1 MRKHPCAVTSA
12 PKPGLFIARPLLPGV
27 STVQT
32 PSSKPRLLTLIL
44 LSALAIL
51 PINFFLPSLPGMAT
65 EFDVAYGI
73 MGLSLAAYAGVSAC
87 LQLVLGP
94 LSDRFGRRP
103 VILWAL
109 AIFIVATI
117 GCAMAPDAWTFL
129 ACRMVQAIIAPTYA
143 VALATIR
150 DTTSREQAAGQFGY
164 LAMAWAI
171 APMLGPTIGG
181 LLDQVLDWRAGF
193 YGLAFFGAAV
203 LVLCWID
210 LNETNRTPSN
220 TIAEQYRAY
229 PELLGSKRF
238 WAYCVCMAFSVGAF
252 YAFLAGA
259 PLAATAF
266 DMSPAVLGLYMGS
279 ITGGFM
285 VGSFLAGRLAG
296 RIPVI
301 TILVAGRIVACA
313 GLLFGLVL
321 YFAGIG
327 HVLALFG
334 PCLFVGVSNGLTQP
348 SANVGAISV
357 RSKQTGSAAGL
368 AAAITVAGASIMAAF
383 AGAVLT
389 EENARPGL
397 LLVMLVSAAIALSA
411 ALLARRLEGATPKTT

>member
-1 MRKHPCAVTSA
+1 MRTA
-12 PKPGLFIARPLLPGV
+12 
-27 STVQT
+27 
-32 PSSKPRLLTLIL
+32 SSKPRLSTLIL

-117 GCAMAPDAWTFL
+117 GCAMAPDAGTFL
-129 ACRMVQAIIAPTYA
+129 ACRMVQAIIAPIYA
-143 VALATIR
+143 VSLAAIR

-171 APMLGPTIGG
+171 APMLGPTFGG
-181 LLDQVLDWRAGF
+181 LIDQVLGWRSSF
-193 YGLAFFGAAV
+193 YVLAFFGAAV
-203 LVLCWID
+203 LVLCWTD
-210 LNETNRTPSN
+210 LNETNRTPSS

-259 PLAATAF
+259 PLAASAF
-266 DMSPAVLGLYMGS
+266 DLSPAMLGLYMGS

-285 VGSFLAGRLAG
+285 AGSFLAGRLAG
-296 RIPVI
+296 RLPV
-301 TILVAGRIVACA
+301 TTMLVVGRIVACA

-321 YFAGIG
+321 YAAGID

-348 SANVGAISV
+348 SASAGAISV
-357 RSKQTGSAAGL
+357 RSTHTGSAAGL
-368 AAAITVAGASIMAAF
+368 AGAVTVAGASITAAVT
-383 AGAVLT
+383 GAVLT
-389 EENARPGL
+389 VENARSGL
-397 LLVMLVSAAIALSA
+397 LFVMLASAVVALGA
-411 ALLARRLEGATPKTT
+411 ALLARHLESTAPKTP

>member
-1 MRKHPCAVTSA
+1 
-12 PKPGLFIARPLLPGV
+12 
-27 STVQT
+27 VQ
-32 PSSKPRLLTLIL
+32 PALSQNPRLSTLIL

-65 EFDVAYGI
+65 EFHVDYGI

-103 VILWAL
+103 VILGAL

-117 GCAMAPDAWTFL
+117 GCALAPDAWTFL
-129 ACRMVQAIIAPTYA
+129 ACRMLQAVIAPTYA
-143 VALATIR
+143 VSLAAIR

-171 APMLGPTIGG
+171 APMLGPTVGG
-181 LLDQVLDWRAGF
+181 LLDQTLGWRSSF
-193 YGLAFFGAAV
+193 YVLAFLGAAV
-203 LVLCWID
+203 LVLCWTD
-210 LNETNRTPSN
+210 LNETNLTPSK

-229 PELLGSKRF
+229 PELLGSRRF
-238 WAYCVCMAFSVGAF
+238 WAYCVCAAFSVGAF

-259 PLAATAF
+259 PLAALAF
-266 DMSPAVLGLYMGS
+266 DLSPAVLGLYMGS

-296 RIPVI
+296 RLPLV
-301 TILVAGRIVACA
+301 TLLVAGRVLACV

-321 YFAGIG
+321 YLAGVG

-334 PCLFVGVSNGLTQP
+334 PCLFVGVSNGMTQP
-348 SANVGAISV
+348 SASAGAISV
-357 RSKQTGSAAGL
+357 RSTQTGSAAGL
-368 AAAITVAGASIMAAF
+368 ASAITVAGASIMAAF

-389 EENARPGL
+389 QENARPGL
-397 LLVMLVSAAIALSA
+397 FLVMLASAVVALGA
-411 ALLARRLEGATPKTT
+411 ALIARNLDSTAPRSR

>member
-1 MRKHPCAVTSA
+1 MVPTSSA
-12 PKPGLFIARPLLPGV
+12 E
-27 STVQT
+27 
-32 PSSKPRLLTLIL
+32 PRLSTLIS

-51 PINFFLPSLPGMAT
+51 PINFFLPSLPSMAA
-65 EFDVAYGI
+65 EFGVDYGV
-73 MGLSLAAYAGVSAC
+73 MGLSLAAYAGMSAC

-109 AIFIVATI
+109 TIFIAATI
-117 GCAMAPDAWTFL
+117 GCAIAPDAGTFL
-129 ACRMVQAIIAPTYA
+129 ACRMVQAVIAPTYA
-143 VALATIR
+143 VSLAVIR

-171 APMLGPTIGG
+171 APMLGPTVGG
-181 LLDQVLDWRAGF
+181 LLDQMLGWRASF
-193 YGLAFFGAAV
+193 CVLALLGAAV
-203 LVLCWID
+203 LVLCWTD
-210 LNETNRTPSN
+210 LRETNGAPSN
-220 TIAEQYRAY
+220 TMAEQYRAY
-229 PELLGSKRF
+229 PELLASKRF

-259 PLAATAF
+259 PLAASAF
-266 DMSPAVLGLYMGS
+266 DLSPAVLGLYMGS

-296 RIPVI
+296 RFPMT
-301 TILVAGRIVACA
+301 TILIAGRIVACA
-313 GLLFGLVL
+313 GLLFGLIL
-321 YFAGIG
+321 YAAGIG

-348 SANVGAISV
+348 GANAGAISV
-357 RSKQTGSAAGL
+357 RSTHTGSAAGL
-368 AAAITVAGASIMAAF
+368 ASAIAVAGASIMAAF

-389 EENARPGL
+389 EENARSGL
-397 LLVMLVSAAIALSA
+397 LLVMLASAVVALGA
-411 ALLARRLEGATPKTT
+411 ALLARNLDSTAPRTT

>member
-1 MRKHPCAVTSA
+1 MPAHSATVAV
-12 PKPGLFIARPLLPGV
+12 II
-27 STVQT
+27 VQT
-32 PSSKPRLLTLIL
+32 ALSKPRLSTLIL

-103 VILWAL
+103 IILWAL

-117 GCAMAPDAWTFL
+117 GCAMAHDAGTFL
-129 ACRMVQAIIAPTYA
+129 AYRMIQAIIAPTYA
-143 VALATIR
+143 VSLAAIR

-171 APMLGPTIGG
+171 APMLGPTVGG
-181 LLDQVLDWRAGF
+181 LLDQVLGWRASF
-193 YGLAFFGAAV
+193 YVMALFGTAV

-252 YAFLAGA
+252 YVFLAGA
-259 PLAATAF
+259 PLAASAF
-266 DMSPAVLGLYMGS
+266 DLSPAVLGLYMGS

-285 VGSFLAGRLAG
+285 AGSFLAGRLAG
-296 RIPVI
+296 RLPV
-301 TILVAGRIVACA
+301 TTLLVAGRIVACV
-313 GLLFGLVL
+313 GLLFGLIL
-321 YFAGIG
+321 YVAGIG

-348 SANVGAISV
+348 SANAGAISV
-357 RSKQTGSAAGL
+357 RSTHTGSAAGL
-368 AAAITVAGASIMAAF
+368 AGAITVAGASIMAAF
-383 AGAVLT
+383 AGAVLA
-389 EENARPGL
+389 EENAQSGL
-397 LLVMLVSAAIALSA
+397 LLVMLASAAVALGA
-411 ALLARRLEGATPKTT
+411 ALLARNLDSDAPRST

>member
-1 MRKHPCAVTSA
+1 MMPFASS
-12 PKPGLFIARPLLPGV
+12 PPLL
-27 STVQT
+27 S
-32 PSSKPRLLTLIL
+32 TLIV

-51 PINFFLPSLPGMAT
+51 PINFFLPSLPSMAV
-65 EFDVAYGI
+65 EFGVDYGI
-73 MGLSLAAYAGVSAC
+73 MGLSLAAYAGASAC

-103 VILWAL
+103 VILGAL
-109 AIFIVATI
+109 VVFIAATI
-117 GCAMAPDAWTFL
+117 GCAVAQDAWTFL
-129 ACRMVQAIIAPTYA
+129 ACRMGQAVVAPTYA
-143 VALATIR
+143 VSLAVIR

-171 APMLGPTIGG
+171 APMLGPTVGG
-181 LLDQVLDWRAGF
+181 LIDQGLGWRASF
-193 YGLAFFGAAV
+193 YVLALLGAVV
-203 LVLCWID
+203 LVMCWTD
-210 LNETNRTPSN
+210 LRETNGAPSN
-220 TIAEQYRAY
+220 TMAEQYRAY

-259 PLAATAF
+259 PLAASAF
-266 DMSPAVLGLYMGS
+266 DLSPAVLGLYMGS

-296 RIPVI
+296 KLPVT

-313 GLLFGLVL
+313 GLLFGLIL
-321 YFAGIG
+321 YAAGIG

-348 SANVGAISV
+348 SANAGAISV
-357 RSKQTGSAAGL
+357 RSTHTGSAAGL
-368 AAAITVAGASIMAAF
+368 ASAITVAGASVMAAF

-389 EENARPGL
+389 EENARSGL
-397 LLVMLVSAAIALSA
+397 LLVMLASAVVALGA
-411 ALLARRLEGATPKTT
+411 ALLARNLDSTAPRST

>member
-1 MRKHPCAVTSA
+1 MRTA
-12 PKPGLFIARPLLPGV
+12 
-27 STVQT
+27 
-32 PSSKPRLLTLIL
+32 SSKPRLSTLIL

-65 EFDVAYGI
+65 EFDVAYGT

-143 VALATIR
+143 VSLAVIR

-171 APMLGPTIGG
+171 APMLGPTFGG
-181 LLDQVLDWRAGF
+181 LLDQVLGWRAGF
-193 YGLAFFGAAV
+193 YVLAFFGAAV
-203 LVLCWID
+203 LVLCWAD
-210 LNETNRTPSN
+210 LNETNRTPSS

-252 YAFLAGA
+252 YAFLTGA
-259 PLAATAF
+259 PLAASAF
-266 DMSPAVLGLYMGS
+266 ELSPAILGLCMGS

-296 RIPVI
+296 RLPV
-301 TILVAGRIVACA
+301 TTMLVVGRIVACA

-321 YFAGIG
+321 YAAGID
-327 HVLALFG
+327 HALALFG

-348 SANVGAISV
+348 SASAGAISV
-357 RSKQTGSAAGL
+357 RSIHTGSAAGL
-368 AAAITVAGASIMAAF
+368 AGAITIAGASIMAAF

-397 LLVMLVSAAIALSA
+397 FLVMLTSAGVALGA
-411 ALLARRLEGATPKTT
+411 ALLARNLNSTAPTST

>member
-1 MRKHPCAVTSA
+1 
-12 PKPGLFIARPLLPGV
+12 
-27 STVQT
+27 VQT
-32 PSSKPRLLTLIL
+32 ASSKPHLSTLIL

-51 PINFFLPSLPGMAT
+51 PITFFLPSLPGMAA
-65 EFDVAYGI
+65 EFDVTYGV

-103 VILWAL
+103 VILGSL

-117 GCAMAPDAWTFL
+117 GCAMARDAGTFL

-143 VALATIR
+143 VSLAAIR
-150 DTTSREQAAGQFGY
+150 DTTSREQAAAQFGY

-181 LLDQVLDWRAGF
+181 LLDQALGWRASF
-193 YGLAFFGAAV
+193 YVLALFGAAV
-203 LVLCWID
+203 LVLCWFD
-210 LNETNRTPSN
+210 LKETNRTPSN

-229 PELLGSKRF
+229 PELFGSKRF

-259 PLAATAF
+259 PLAASAF
-266 DMSPAVLGLYMGS
+266 DLSPAMLGLYMGS

-285 VGSFLAGRLAG
+285 VGSFLAGRLAH
-296 RIPVI
+296 RLPATTLLI
-301 TILVAGRIVACA
+301 AGRIVACA
-313 GLLFGLVL
+313 GLVLGLFL
-321 YFAGIG
+321 YAAGIV

-334 PCLFVGVSNGLTQP
+334 PCLFVGLSNGLTQP
-348 SANVGAISV
+348 AANVGAISV
-357 RSKQTGSAAGL
+357 RATQIGSAAGL
-368 AAAITVAGASIMAAF
+368 AGAITVAGASVMAAV

-389 EENARPGL
+389 EENARSGL
-397 LLVMLVSAAIALSA
+397 LLVMLASAVVALGA
-411 ALLARRLEGATPKTT
+411 ALLARHLETPAPKTP

>member
-1 MRKHPCAVTSA
+1 MQN
-12 PKPGLFIARPLLPGV
+12 LLRG
-27 STVQT
+27 
-32 PSSKPRLLTLIL
+32 PRLSTLIL

-51 PINFFLPSLPGMAT
+51 PINFFLPSLPGMAA
-65 EFDVAYGI
+65 EFDVDYGT

-109 AIFIVATI
+109 AVFIAATI
-117 GCAMAPDAWTFL
+117 GCALAPDARTFL
-129 ACRMVQAIIAPTYA
+129 ACRMVQAVIAPTYGVSLA
-143 VALATIR
+143 VIR
-150 DTTSREQAAGQFGY
+150 DTTSREQAAGRFGY
-164 LAMAWAI
+164 LAMAWAL
-171 APMLGPTIGG
+171 APMLGPTVGG
-181 LLDQVLDWRAGF
+181 LLDQAFGWRASF
-193 YGLAFFGAAV
+193 YVLALFGAAV
-203 LVLCWID
+203 LALCWTD
-210 LNETNRTPSN
+210 LSETNRTPSN
-220 TIAEQYRAY
+220 TMAEQYRAY

-259 PLAATAF
+259 PLAASAF
-266 DMSPAVLGLYMGS
+266 DLSPAALGLYMGS

-285 VGSFLAGRLAG
+285 VGSFLAGRAASRLPMATILIAG
-296 RIPVI
+296 RV
-301 TILVAGRIVACA
+301 LACA
-313 GLLFGLVL
+313 GLSLGLIL
-321 YFAGIG
+321 YAAGIV

-348 SANVGAISV
+348 SASAGAISV
-357 RSKQTGSAAGL
+357 RPTHTGSAAGL
-368 AAAITVAGASIMAAF
+368 AGAITVAGASIMATV

-397 LLVMLVSAAIALSA
+397 LLVMLASAIVALAA
-411 ALLARRLEGATPKTT
+411 ALLTRHLGSSAAPGST

>member
-1 MRKHPCAVTSA
+1 
-12 PKPGLFIARPLLPGV
+12 
-27 STVQT
+27 
-32 PSSKPRLLTLIL
+32 
-44 LSALAIL
+44 
-51 PINFFLPSLPGMAT
+51 MAT

-117 GCAMAPDAWTFL
+117 GCAMAQDAWTFL

-143 VALATIR
+143 VSLAAIR

-171 APMLGPTIGG
+171 APMLGPTFGG
-181 LLDQVLDWRAGF
+181 LLDQVLGWRASF
-193 YGLAFFGAAV
+193 YVLALFGAVV
-203 LVLCWID
+203 LALCWTD
-210 LNETNRTPSN
+210 LRETNSAPSK
-220 TIAEQYRAY
+220 TMAEQYRAY

-238 WAYCVCMAFSVGAF
+238 WAYCLCMAFSVGAF
-252 YAFLAGA
+252 YAFLSGA
-259 PLAATAF
+259 PLAASVF
-266 DMSPAVLGLYMGS
+266 DLSPAVLGLYMGS

-296 RIPVI
+296 RLPV
-301 TILVAGRIVACA
+301 TTTLVVGRIVACA
-313 GLLFGLVL
+313 GILFGLIL
-321 YFAGIG
+321 YAAGID

-357 RSKQTGSAAGL
+357 RSTHTGSAAGL
-368 AAAITVAGASIMAAF
+368 AGAITVAGASIMAAV

-389 EENARPGL
+389 QENARSGL
-397 LLVMLVSAAIALSA
+397 LLVMLASAVVALGA
-411 ALLARRLEGATPKTT
+411 ALLARHLEINAPRTT

>member
-1 MRKHPCAVTSA
+1 MRGKSA
-12 PKPGLFIARPLLPGV
+12 PSGAFLLPLHSSSLAV
-27 STVQT
+27 ITVRT
-32 PSSKPRLLTLIL
+32 ASSKPRLSTLIL

-51 PINFFLPSLPGMAT
+51 PVNFFVPSLPGMAT
-65 EFDVAYGI
+65 EFGVAYSV

-117 GCAMAPDAWTFL
+117 GCALAPDAVTFL
-129 ACRMVQAIIAPTYA
+129 AFRMVQAVIAPTYG
-143 VALATIR
+143 VALAAIR
-150 DTTSREQAAGQFGY
+150 DTTSREGAAGQFGY

-171 APMLGPTIGG
+171 APMLGPTVGG
-181 LLDQVLDWRAGF
+181 LVEQLLGWRACF
-193 YGLAFFGAAV
+193 YILALFGAAV
-203 LVLCWID
+203 LALCRTD
-210 LNETNRTPSN
+210 LNETNHTPSN

-259 PLAATAF
+259 PLAASAF
-266 DMSPAVLGLYMGS
+266 ELPPAVLGLYMGS
-279 ITGGFM
+279 ITGGFIA
-285 VGSFLAGRLAG
+285 GSFLAGRLSG
-296 RIPVI
+296 RLVV
-301 TILVAGRIVACA
+301 TTLLVAGRIVACV
-313 GLLFGLVL
+313 GLLFGLIL
-321 YFAGIG
+321 YAAGID

-348 SANVGAISV
+348 SANAGAMSV
-357 RSKQTGSAAGL
+357 RSTHTGSAAGL
-368 AAAITVAGASIMAAF
+368 AGAITIAGASVMAAF
-383 AGAVLT
+383 AGAVLSA
-389 EENARPGL
+389 ENARAGL
-397 LLVMLVSAAIALSA
+397 FPVMMTSAVIALGA
-411 ALLARRLEGATPKTT
+411 ALLARTLESTATG

>member
-1 MRKHPCAVTSA
+1 MPIH
-12 PKPGLFIARPLLPGV
+12 
-27 STVQT
+27 
-32 PSSKPRLLTLIL
+32 SSKPPVIIVQAASAKPRLSTLIL

-51 PINFFLPSLPGMAT
+51 PINFFLPSLPGIAA
-65 EFDVAYGI
+65 EFDVAYGM

-87 LQLVLGP
+87 LQLVVGP

-103 VILWAL
+103 VILLAL

-117 GCAMAPDAWTFL
+117 GCALAPSAWAFL
-129 ACRMVQAIIAPTYA
+129 AFRMVQAIIAPTYA
-143 VALATIR
+143 VSLAAIR

-181 LLDQVLDWRAGF
+181 LLDQAFGWRASF
-193 YGLAFFGAAV
+193 YVLAFLGAAV
-203 LVLCWID
+203 LVLCWTD
-210 LNETNRTPSN
+210 LNETNRSPSN

-259 PLAATAF
+259 PLAASVF
-266 DMSPAVLGLYMGS
+266 DLSPAMLGLYMGS

-285 VGSFLAGRLAG
+285 VGSFLAGRLASRLPVT
-296 RIPVI
+296 RIV
-301 TILVAGRIVACA
+301 VAGRIVACA
-313 GLLFGLVL
+313 GLSFGLIL
-321 YFAGIG
+321 YAAGVG

-348 SANVGAISV
+348 GANAGAISV
-357 RSKQTGSAAGL
+357 RSTHMGSAAGL
-368 AAAITVAGASIMAAF
+368 AGAITVAGASIVAAV

-389 EENARPGL
+389 EENVRSGL
-397 LLVMLVSAAIALSA
+397 LLVMLASAAVALGA
-411 ALLARRLEGATPKTT
+411 ALLARHLETTTQTPT